1 MDSASTKSED
11 ILGQELEEQ
20 PACLHHWVIEK
31 PAGPTS
37 KGVCRECGEERE
49 FQNFIE
55 GTSWRYDV
63 SPEQL
68 SGGSKLPAGINAAAA
83 RDESSPD
90 E

>member
-1 MDSASTKSED
+1 MESASTKNED

-20 PACLHHWVIEK
+20 PACLHHWVIDR

-63 SPEQL
+63 SLEQL
-68 SGGSKLPAGINAAAA
+68 AGGSRLPAGIDPAKA
-83 RDESSPD
+83 RDDSSPD